1 MEPRVRLPL
10 ALAGLVVVAVAVSAI
25 RPKSYG
31 TWLLEVAPILIA
43 LPLLAVT
50 YRRFPL
56 TRLAYWLIFGH
67 ALVLALGGHY
77 TYAEV
82 PLGDLPWTDRNHY
95 DRFAHFVQ
103 GFVPA
108 VLVREILLR
117 RSPLRPGRW
126 TFFLV
131 SATCLAI
138 SAGYEFI
145 EWAGAI
151 TGGESATDFLGTQGD
166 VRDTHWDMLLALVG
180 SVVAQ
185 WLLAR
190 PHDRQ
195 LAELSVR

>member
-43 LPLLAVT
+43 LPLLALT
-50 YRRFPL
+50 CRRFPL
-56 TRLAYWLIFGH
+56 SRLAYWLIFGH
-67 ALVLALGGHY
+67 ALVLALGAHY

-145 EWAGAI
+145 EWAGAMI
-151 TGGESATDFLGTQGD
+151 GGESATDFLGTQGD
-166 VRDTHWDMLLALVG
+166 VWDTHWDMLLALVG

-185 WLLAR
+185 RVLAR

>member
-43 LPLLAVT
+43 LPLLALT

-56 TRLAYWLIFGH
+56 TRLAYWLIFAH

-166 VRDTHWDMLLALVG
+166 VWDTHWDMLLALVG

-185 WLLAR
+185 WVLAR